1 MSKIL
6 RAALPIAFV
15 VVVYT
20 REPMGTLFGHNAY
33 TLIPLPIWLLLL
45 VALGGANAASAF
57 RLVRTESTRHLA
69 FWGLTLK
76 LCFLPIFLVNLFVV
90 VVMTGLLFPFSTEA
104 LVLGLAIII
113 PSAALSFTLMAVSSC
128 YGFAAII
135 RAHNEHLLSPET
147 AKKYKRGHAIPIADL
162 VSSIRLYLL
171 LRRLNGAVPTN
182 TQITHQPSRTLN
194 VAQPVPLIDNTVT
207 ARGRGASR
215 IHWPTVASLATSF
228 CFVVTAYAGGPFTM
242 AFPSPFPMLRI
253 DVWPFVMIAYATAT
267 VVCTHFSRNT
277 RTPRE
282 LAFWGLVIKLCFLPF
297 FLVTS
302 LIILFLGPY
311 VLAPGGPAP
320 QALILPLVFLGSYI
334 IMIVTSSHGF
344 AAIIRARDEQLISHE
359 TAKQYKRGHPIP
371 IADLVSSIRLY
382 LLLRR
387 LDSAAPTSAQD
398 AYPAITAEAT
408 PSAMVPYTTTQCPK
422 NMSSSSK

>member
-6 RAALPIAFV
+6 RAALPIAFI

-20 REPMGTLFGHNAY
+20 GEPMGTLFGRNAFS
-33 TLIPLPIWLLLL
+33 LIPPLAWFFLL

-57 RLVRTESTRHLA
+57 RLVRTEHARHLA

-76 LCFLPIFLVNLFVV
+76 VCFLPIFLVNLFVV
-90 VVMTGLLFPFSTEA
+90 VMTGQQLSFSPEA
-104 LVLGLAIII
+104 LVLGLALII
-113 PSAALSFTLMAVSSC
+113 PYAVLSCALMVVSSC

-135 RAHNEHLLSPET
+135 RARNEYLLSPET
-147 AKKYKRGHAIPIADL
+147 AKNYMRGHAIPIADL

-182 TQITHQPSRTLN
+182 AQITNQPSRTLS
-194 VAQPVPLIDNTVT
+194 VAQPVPVLDNTVT
-207 ARGRGASR
+207 ASGRGASR

-242 AFPSPFPMLRI
+242 AFPSPFPMLRM
-253 DVWPFVMIAYATAT
+253 DVWPFVIITSATAT

-282 LAFWGLVIKLCFLPF
+282 LAFWGLVIKLCLLPF
-297 FLVTS
+297 FLTTS
-302 LIILFLGPY
+302 LIILYLGPY

-320 QALILPLVFLGSYI
+320 QVFILPLVFLGSYI
-334 IMIVTSSHGF
+334 IMIVTSTHGF
-344 AAIIRARDEQLISHE
+344 AAIVRARDEQLISHE
-359 TAKQYKRGHPIP
+359 TAKQYKRGHAIP

-382 LLLRR
+382 MLLRQ
-387 LDSAAPTSAQD
+387 LNSAAPTSAQD
-398 AYPAITAEAT
+398 T
-408 PSAMVPYTTTQCPK
+408 
-422 NMSSSSK
+422 